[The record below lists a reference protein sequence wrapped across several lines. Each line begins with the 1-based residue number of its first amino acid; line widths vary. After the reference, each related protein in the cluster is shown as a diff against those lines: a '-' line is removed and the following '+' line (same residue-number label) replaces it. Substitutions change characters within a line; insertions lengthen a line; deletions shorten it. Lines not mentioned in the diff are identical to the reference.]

1 MSFEYKTV
9 AAPEKGKR
17 LRGLTTASE
26 RVAAAF
32 EKILQAEAMDGWEY
46 LRTDL
51 LPVTERASWFA
62 RPRETHRAVMVFR
75 REVVAAVEAAE
86 EDAVLLRAPAV
97 NPAVNPAANPAAKPA
112 PAGRAEPEV
121 TMDPDLRLAE
131 TVRGPGGPQSAS

>member
-17 LRGLTTASE
+17 LRGLTSASE

-32 EKILQAEAMDGWEY
+32 EEILDAEAVDGWEY

-51 LPVTERASWFA
+51 LPVTERAGWFS
-62 RPRETHRAVMVFR
+62 RPREMHRAVMVFR
-75 REVVAAVEAAE
+75 REVVSAAEAIE

-97 NPAVNPAANPAAKPA
+97 NPVAKPVA
-112 PAGRAEPEV
+112 AGRAEPEV

-131 TVRGPGGPQSAS
+131 TVRGPGGSHSDS